1 MDLRDI
7 GFDFEEM
14 ARLANENPDQFAR
27 RREELIQR
35 LINKSSRS
43 AYLAD
48 LQMEI
53 DADRYCSPPG
63 LQPGEKVVSMML
75 ESTVSMTKH
84 VALLNNLIE
93 CKSST
98 MKT

>member
-1 MDLRDI
+1 MDLSDI

-14 ARLANENPDQFAR
+14 ARLAKDDPDGFTR

-35 LINKSSRS
+35 LIAKSSRS
-43 AYLAD
+43 EYLAD
-48 LQMEI
+48 LQMDL

-63 LQPGEKVVSMML
+63 LQSGEKMVSMML

-84 VALLNNLIE
+84 MARLNDLIE
-93 CKSST
+93 NQAAK
-98 MKT
+98 MRM